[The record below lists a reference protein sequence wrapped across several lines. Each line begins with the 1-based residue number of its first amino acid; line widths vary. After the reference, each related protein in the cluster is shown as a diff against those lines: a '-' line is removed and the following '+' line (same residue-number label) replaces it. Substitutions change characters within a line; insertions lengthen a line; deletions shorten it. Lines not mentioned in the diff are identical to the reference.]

1 MAIAVV
7 DPDGTLKA
15 FSRMDGAAL
24 LAVRIAQQKAW
35 TAISFG
41 LPTLGLW
48 EFIKEDPPLLHSLPH
63 QEDMILFGGGSPIN
77 VDGKMIGGIGV
88 SGGHYSQDQECADA
102 GLAALGT
109 GDTPESALARIR
121 RVRPFINPTRPQVDI
136 LDEFAAAWQA
146 GQNGAPCPG

>member
-1 MAIAVV
+1 MPASFEKSSITLEAAHQAVAAAAAKASEIGVPMAIAVV

-24 LAVRIAQQKAW
+24 LAVRVAQQKAW

-41 LPTLGLW
+41 VPTQGLW

-63 QEDMILFGGGSPIN
+63 QEDMILFAGGSPIN

-88 SGGHYSQDQECADA
+88 SGGHYTQDQECAEA
-102 GLAALGT
+102 GLAALG
-109 GDTPESALARIR
+109 
-121 RVRPFINPTRPQVDI
+121 
-136 LDEFAAAWQA
+136 A
-146 GQNGAPCPG
+146 G

>member
-1 MAIAVV
+1 MPTSFDKTSITLEAAHQAVAAAAAKAEEIGVPMAIAVV

-88 SGGHYSQDQECADA
+88 SGGHYTQDQECADA
-102 GLAALGT
+102 GLAALG
-109 GDTPESALARIR
+109 
-121 RVRPFINPTRPQVDI
+121 
-136 LDEFAAAWQA
+136 A
-146 GQNGAPCPG
+146 G